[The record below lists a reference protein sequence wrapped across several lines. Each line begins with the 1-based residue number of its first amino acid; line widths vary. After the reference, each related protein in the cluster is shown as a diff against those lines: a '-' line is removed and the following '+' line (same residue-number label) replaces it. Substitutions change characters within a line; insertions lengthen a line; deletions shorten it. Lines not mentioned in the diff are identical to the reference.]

1 MIGLELTSH
10 QQNCQLPSPLSLR
23 TPIYIK
29 IWPCSLVMFA
39 HSVAPARKERSA
51 NSVQRRSASL
61 IHLAKDIQSQGK
73 SKSDWVQ
80 LVPSFLQ
87 LTGMELKKGSRSGT
101 KKKSRCQTELESY
114 NNRNE
119 LTHCGKELHLAKD
132 RPTSEFAATGATG
145 QWTSREERT
154 LFSKSKRKGRS
165 GFSLIVC
172 VWVWSTRKP

>member
-1 MIGLELTSH
+1 VIGLELTSH

-101 KKKSRCQTELESY
+101 KKKSRCQTEFESY

-119 LTHCGKELHLAKD
+119 LTHCGKEQHLAKD
-132 RPTSEFAATGATG
+132 RPTRQLSSQLQAQQANEH
-145 QWTSREERT
+145 REK